1 MLIGSFRLGLD
12 FVLPMNGIP
21 ANGIE
26 LDWILL
32 ASFSFGLAPKPSA
45 ASSLVG
51 CLFFLVFFWQILT
64 IFFMKI
70 DAIKGVSM

>member
-51 CLFFLVFFWQILT
+51 CLFFSRVFLADIDH
-64 IFFMKI
+64 FFYE
-70 DAIKGVSM
+70 D